1 MGFVLSPS
9 LSLYSI
15 GFNYY
20 LCWKENFGWISDTDT
35 SLICMVLLF
44 KSTLKWCNRRLKN
57 DVEFLFIFNRD
68 KSRIVHGWG
77 DTEYCVGRNA
87 RWCHNKTRGQ
97 NRNSSGAV
105 PKEDPAKL
113 TCGGVHELQ
122 GYEHF
127 FSSNFAILV
136 ASTF

>member
-1 MGFVLSPS
+1 MGFVLSLS
-9 LSLYSI
+9 LSPQHWFLLLLFMLK
-15 GFNYY
+15 GEFW
-20 LCWKENFGWISDTDT
+20 LDISDTDA

-44 KSTLKWCNRRLKN
+44 KSTLKWCNRRLNN

-77 DTEYCVGRNA
+77 DTEHSVSRNA

-122 GYEHF
+122 GYDNF
-127 FSSNFAILV
+127 FLQILL
-136 ASTF
+136 SLS

>member
-1 MGFVLSPS
+1 ML
-9 LSLYSI
+9 
-15 GFNYY
+15 
-20 LCWKENFGWISDTDT
+20 NFHF
-35 SLICMVLLF
+35 L
-44 KSTLKWCNRRLKN
+44 NRY
-57 DVEFLFIFNRD
+57 
-68 KSRIVHGWG
+68 KSRIVHGSG
-77 DTEYCVGRNA
+77 NTEHCVGRNA

-127 FSSNFAILV
+127 FLQILL
-136 ASTF
+136 S